1 MATDKKKFSKNLL
14 VMCIVPILV
23 LVVTMSI
30 IGVTFAW
37 FNDAEQTT
45 IATLNLTTS
54 QTFKMTFDI
63 ITDENGNSTITD
75 SYDQA
80 YIYKGETAFDSNGML
95 VTDIH
100 AIESGLEVDSI
111 EYNQYMN
118 DEAFVAPFKLKL
130 DTGTYWTTDKEN
142 DKAYVH
148 RYAVDFNCIIE
159 SVHIYNSENEA
170 IEIKLPND
178 NGTPD
183 DLTDDI
189 TPEDIKLGFTWF
201 ISGANEMFTPYGRFS
216 STQRANSTTGG
227 ALANK
232 VQNWDIKQPIKDFDT
247 YVLRTTEFEF
257 NIVFAPEKL
266 YWMQYGSTNGK
277 DDQGNTIVG
286 DYNKSAFDIYG
297 NTFKSDK
304 WNAINRYSSIIYS
317 GSTYSFTVLLTVEH
331 IDSIT

>member
-63 ITDENGNSTITD
+63 ITDENGNSTVKD
-75 SYDQA
+75 NEQA

-100 AIESGLEVDSI
+100 ATESGLVVDSI

-130 DTGTYWTTDKEN
+130 DTGTYLTTDKEN
-142 DKAYVH
+142 DKAYIH

-178 NGTPD
+178 
-183 DLTDDI
+183 DI
-189 TPEDIKLGFTWF
+189 TAEDIKLGFTWF
-201 ISGANEMFTPYGRFS
+201 ISGSNQMFTPYGRVYA
-216 STQRANSTTGG
+216 THRATATTDGPI
-227 ALANK
+227 ALD
-232 VQNWDIKQPIKDFDT
+232 NWDNRLPTTDFDS
-247 YVLRTTEFEF
+247 YVDGVDFTF

-266 YWMQYGSTNGK
+266 YWMQYGSKT
-277 DDQGNTIVG
+277 
-286 DYNKSAFDIYG
+286 DYNKSATDIYG

-331 IDSIT
+331 IDSTTEEVA

>member
-100 AIESGLEVDSI
+100 ATESGLVVDSI

-178 NGTPD
+178 
-183 DLTDDI
+183 DI
-189 TPEDIKLGFTWF
+189 TAEDIKLGFTWF
-201 ISGANEMFTPYGRFS
+201 ISGSNQMFTPYGRVYA
-216 STQRANSTTGG
+216 THRANATTDGPID
-227 ALANK
+227 LD
-232 VQNWDIKQPIKDFDT
+232 NWDNRLPTTDFDS
-247 YVLRTTEFEF
+247 YVDGVDFTF

-266 YWMQYGSTNGK
+266 YWMQYGSKT
-277 DDQGNTIVG
+277 
-286 DYNKSAFDIYG
+286 DYNKSATDIYG

-331 IDSIT
+331 IDSITEEVA

>member
-100 AIESGLEVDSI
+100 ATESGLEVDSI

-183 DLTDDI
+183 ILTDDI
-189 TPEDIKLGFTWF
+189 TAEDIKLGFTWF
-201 ISGANEMFTPYGRFS
+201 ITGSNQMFTPYGRVYA
-216 STQRANSTTGG
+216 TNRANATTDGPID
-227 ALANK
+227 LD
-232 VQNWDIKQPIKDFDT
+232 NWDNRLPTTDFDS
-247 YVLRTTEFEF
+247 YVDGVDFTF

-266 YWMQYGSTNGK
+266 YWMQYGSKT
-277 DDQGNTIVG
+277 
-286 DYNKSAFDIYG
+286 DYNKSATDIYG

-331 IDSIT
+331 IDSITEEVA